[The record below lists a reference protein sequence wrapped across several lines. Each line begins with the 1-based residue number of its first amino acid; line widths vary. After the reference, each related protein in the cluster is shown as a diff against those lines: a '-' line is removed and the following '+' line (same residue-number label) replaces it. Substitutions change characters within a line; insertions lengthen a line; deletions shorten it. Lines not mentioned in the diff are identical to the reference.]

1 MGNKSYFSQDVGI
14 SAPCPP
20 PLGINTLGVV
30 GNDSVCSCIKCAKR
44 WNDEP
49 QQYYKSFPKLIVSC
63 FINELKCMA
72 NGLIPLNVP
81 NSIPRARTHTHTHTH
96 TLLETIGKL
105 FLRLQVTPPS
115 PAPSHSAS
123 HLLCAVRGQNNWR
136 HGPSVCVR
144 VGVCTTG
151 HASFWANVCVC
162 VLTCARP
169 WENASVLVAQG
180 TASAQ
185 FNSPLNA
192 TVTPVRLCVATYLRR
207 RRYGK
212 NLWTSKSRRL
222 HGSSQL

>member
-1 MGNKSYFSQDVGI
+1 MFQ
-14 SAPCPP
+14 
-20 PLGINTLGVV
+20 TQF
-30 GNDSVCSCIKCAKR
+30 R
-44 WNDEP
+44 EH
-49 QQYYKSFPKLIVSC
+49 
-63 FINELKCMA
+63 
-72 NGLIPLNVP
+72 
-81 NSIPRARTHTHTHTH
+81 ARTHTHTHTH
-96 TLLETIGKL
+96 THIIRNNRKAVLKTAGHPTQPSSIT
-105 FLRLQVTPPS
+105 LRLTP
-115 PAPSHSAS
+115 
-123 HLLCAVRGQNNWR
+123 AVCRERTEQLEAWTECVCVC
-136 HGPSVCVR
+136 VCVR

-192 TVTPVRLCVATYLRR
+192 TVTPVRLCVAAYLRR

>member
-1 MGNKSYFSQDVGI
+1 MFQ
-14 SAPCPP
+14 
-20 PLGINTLGVV
+20 TQF
-30 GNDSVCSCIKCAKR
+30 R
-44 WNDEP
+44 EH
-49 QQYYKSFPKLIVSC
+49 
-63 FINELKCMA
+63 
-72 NGLIPLNVP
+72 
-81 NSIPRARTHTHTHTH
+81 ARTHTHTH

-192 TVTPVRLCVATYLRR
+192 TVTPVRLCVAAYLRR